1 LPKFLNMKSK
11 LIKSIALFLAIGLSF
26 QACKKDIKIINKSNY
41 LDLSGCKVSRFYDED
56 GGQRYFYDS
65 SGRISKV
72 EFYGNNVIHFINI
85 FSYEPGKAYYVD
97 PRGGE
102 KGEYFLDSTGK
113 ALKSTITHYEWPDS
127 IKPSNY
133 EHTYYKY
140 NSDGNLTEKRIDF
153 NWEGDTIIDSK
164 TYTYLWNNGNMIKE
178 TFRNNIGTS
187 IKNYDYYLDK
197 SNPWIATLSDLQFTG
212 VQSKNLLKTIIYDET
227 GFVFARYTYQFST
240 DGKPIKIIYD
250 FDDGNYRAMNLEI
263 TCP

>member
-1 LPKFLNMKSK
+1 MKHK
-11 LIKSIALFLAIGLSF
+11 IIRAIAIFFIIGFSF
-26 QACKKDIKIINKSNY
+26 NSCKKDIKIINKSNY

-72 EFYGNNVIHFINI
+72 EHFGQNNIDNTVI
-85 FSYEPGKAYYVD
+85 FSYESGKAYFSN
-97 PRGGE
+97 PTGGE
-102 KGEYFLDSTGK
+102 KAEYFLDSASK
-113 ALKSTITHYEWPDS
+113 AIKSSLKHYGWPDTS
-127 IKPSNY
+127 QIVST
-133 EHTYYKY
+133 EITFYKY
-140 NSDGNLTEKRIDF
+140 NSDGNLIEKKIDF
-153 NWEGDTIIDSK
+153 KWEGDTIIDSK

-250 FDDGNYRAMNLEI
+250 FDDGNYSAMNLEI